1 MITRNDCILLLAEL
15 SSRGINADAYLQKA
29 LRTPNVDIEVL
40 KFINENRQLDVTAF
54 YEKLRKS
61 YNSKRSELYI
71 NIVKCDEEDCTAT
84 VLTTLSALSLQ
95 ILLFNRNVADSQM
108 FLKHARFEEIHQ
120 ALLNYSK
127 TYDLVPCIKVLQII
141 KADLKA
147 LEYINR

>member
-15 SSRGINADAYLQKA
+15 SSRGIDSDAYLQKA
-29 LRTPNVDIEVL
+29 LRTPNVDIDVL

-108 FLKHARFEEIHQ
+108 FLSI
-120 ALLNYSK
+120 S
-127 TYDLVPCIKVLQII
+127 
-141 KADLKA
+141 
-147 LEYINR
+147 